1 MENPR
6 EASKNVV
13 RWLVGHGYSEEDI
26 GKVLGGNILRV
37 CSQVWK

>member
-13 RWLVGHGYSEEDI
+13 RWLVAHGYAEEDI
-26 GKVLGGNILRV
+26 RKVLGGNILRV
-37 CSQVWK
+37 CAQVWK